1 MGKQDVI
8 DFFNRCAPDWD
19 KGMVRN
25 EAVIAQILQ
34 NVGDFSGADVLD
46 VACGTGVL
54 IPDYLARGVHSVT
67 GIDISPE
74 MIRCAS
80 AKFPQERVKLI
91 CGDVEMETF
100 TREFDICMVYNAFP
114 HFSEP
119 ERLLEKLAAIHV
131 GPGMTFDASILGGRV
146 CIAHGMSRAMLD
158 RHHSGSASKVS
169 VGLMHEDELAALL
182 RRWFDVDVI
191 VSDEQMYQVA
201 GTKR

>member
-1 MGKQDVI
+1 MSKQDVI
-8 DFFNRCAPDWD
+8 EFFDRCAPDWD

-54 IPDYLARGVHSVT
+54 IPDYLARGAHSVT

-80 AKFPQERVKLI
+80 AKFPQERVTLI
-91 CGDVEMETF
+91 CGDVETEPF
-100 TREFDICMVYNAFP
+100 AQKFDICMVYNAFP

-119 ERLLEKLAAIHV
+119 ERLLEKLAAV
-131 GPGMTFDASILGGRV
+131 TKPGGRV

-169 VGLMHEDELAALL
+169 VELMHEDELAALL

>member
-1 MGKQDVI
+1 MSKQDVI
-8 DFFNRCAPDWD
+8 DFFDRCAPDWD

-25 EAVIAQILQ
+25 EAVIAEILQ
-34 NVGDFSGADVLD
+34 NAGNFSGADVLD

-54 IPDYLARGVHSVT
+54 IPDYLARGARSVT

-80 AKFPQERVKLI
+80 AKFPQESVHLI
-91 CGDVEMETF
+91 CGDVETEDF
-100 TREFDICMVYNAFP
+100 TQKFDLCMVYNAFP
-114 HFSEP
+114 HFPEP
-119 ERLLEKLAAIHV
+119 EKLLEKLASV
-131 GPGMTFDASILGGRV
+131 TKTGGRV

-158 RHHSGSASKVS
+158 RHHSGCANKVS
-169 VGLMHEDELAALL
+169 VGLMHEDALAALL

-191 VSDEQMYQVA
+191 ISNERMYQVA